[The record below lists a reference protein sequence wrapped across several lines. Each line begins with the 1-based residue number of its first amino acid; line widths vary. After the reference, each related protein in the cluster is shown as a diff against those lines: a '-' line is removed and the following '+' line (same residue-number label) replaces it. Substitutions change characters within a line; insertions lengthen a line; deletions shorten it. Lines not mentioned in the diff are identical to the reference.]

1 MAFIKKNA
9 LITGA
14 CGGLGKAIAEA
25 FLIEGANVVVCD
37 VRQDLIDSFKENVSA
52 AYPECT
58 LVLKCDITKDASL
71 DDMFAKAEK
80 MFGHLDFV
88 VNCAG
93 MMDRFDPIGDVEK
106 SMWVRVMALNLTAPA
121 MVTKR
126 AVEMM
131 IKTDVKGSIVN
142 IASIAGM
149 SSVDMH
155 LKSSDCFDAMWLT
168 VMYVR

>member
-1 MAFIKKNA
+1 MSLAHKNG

-25 FLIEGANVVVCD
+25 ALIEGANVVVCD
-37 VRQDLIDSFKENVSA
+37 IRQEVIDDFKQNISA

-58 LVLKCDITKDASL
+58 LVLKCDITKDSAL
-71 DDMFAKAEK
+71 DDMFKQAKEK
-80 MFGHLDFV
+80 FGHLDFV

-93 MMDRFDPIGDVEK
+93 MMDRFDPIGDVER
-106 SMWVRVMALNLTAPA
+106 SMWDRVMALNLTAPA

-126 AVEMM
+126 AVDLM
-131 IKTDVKGSIVN
+131 IETNVKGAIVN

-149 SSVDMH
+149 LAIKKTIKPV
-155 LKSSDCFDAMWLT
+155 L
-168 VMYVR
+168 

>member
-1 MAFIKKNA
+1 MAFKKKNA

-37 VRQDLIDSFKENVSA
+37 VRQDLIDAFTRDVSA

-58 LVLKCDITKDASL
+58 LVLKCDITKDSSL
-71 DDMFAKAEK
+71 DDMFAQAEK
-80 MFGHLDFV
+80 TFGHLDIV

-93 MMDRFDPIGDVEK
+93 MMDRFDPVGEVER
-106 SMWVRVMALNLTAPA
+106 SMWDRVMALNLTAPA

-126 AVEMM
+126 AIELM

-142 IASIAGM
+142 IASIAGR
-149 SSVDMH
+149 SERQPVGLWECSCCH
-155 LKSSDCFDAMWLT
+155 
-168 VMYVR
+168 